1 MVLANFFQG
10 LRLFGGLRLLETL
23 EYLSCQTIESLFNL
37 EFSGD
42 QISCSR
48 VSNKRRPPN
57 KRRPWKKL
65 AKTINVDP

>member
-1 MVLANFFQG
+1 MF
-10 LRLFGGLRLLETL
+10 
-23 EYLSCQTIESLFNL
+23 LSATPFDVNL
-37 EFSGD
+37 NSRDDSPDILGKVFVMY
-42 QISCSR
+42 SR